1 VLRPTPDIVR
11 AAMARLITDP
21 DLRQRM
27 GAAGRARVSQFQAPA
42 VVGRSEDVYRTL
54 ITPHAAMAAE

>member
-1 VLRPTPDIVR
+1 
-11 AAMARLITDP
+11 MARLIADP
-21 DLRQRM
+21 DLRQRL

-54 ITPHAAMAAE
+54 IAPHAAMAAE